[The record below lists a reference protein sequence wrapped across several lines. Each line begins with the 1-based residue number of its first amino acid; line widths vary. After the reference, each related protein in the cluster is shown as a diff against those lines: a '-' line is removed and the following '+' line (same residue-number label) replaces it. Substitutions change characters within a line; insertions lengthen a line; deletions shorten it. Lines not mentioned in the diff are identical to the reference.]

1 MQTSSLKALAALG
14 ILMAAAAAAAQ
25 TSTYHLHNE
34 ASTINTSFKKLLTA
48 RPDAAATTATVAL
61 KSKIAGEY
69 LIKEFETQTSVPNM
83 HGVIPSGSTVSDA
96 SNRLI
101 TVIDP
106 ASRHLSF
113 THVSPSSNLVSSV
126 TSDAGITLSYAYD
139 GQGRLTQVTKTD
151 NTTISFQYDANSNLT
166 TVLDTSGKVLES
178 HTYDVLHR
186 GLTSSRANGVDAV
199 TVTYPQ

>member
-1 MQTSSLKALAALG
+1 MQTSWLKALAALG
-14 ILMAAAAAAAQ
+14 ILMAAAAAPAQ
-25 TSTYHLHNE
+25 TATCHLQNE

-48 RPDAAATTATVAL
+48 GPEGAATATVAL
-61 KSKIAGEY
+61 KSKTAGEY

-83 HGVIPSGSTVSDA
+83 PGVVPSGSTVSDA
-96 SNRLI
+96 SNRLA
-101 TVIDP
+101 TVTDP

-113 THVSPSSNLVSSV
+113 SYVSPSSNLVSTV
-126 TSDAGITLSYAYD
+126 TSDVGITLSYAYD
-139 GQGRLTQVTKTD
+139 GQGRLTQVTKPDT
-151 NTTISFQYDANSNLT
+151 TTISFQYDANSNLT
-166 TVLDTSGKVLES
+166 TVFETRGKVLEA